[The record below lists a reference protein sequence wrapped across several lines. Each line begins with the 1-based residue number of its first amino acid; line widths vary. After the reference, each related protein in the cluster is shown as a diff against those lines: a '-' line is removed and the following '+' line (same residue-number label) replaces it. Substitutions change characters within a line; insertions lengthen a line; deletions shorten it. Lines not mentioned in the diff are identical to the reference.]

1 MIGSTK
7 MILNDETIM
16 QALQEH
22 FNAHLVRPE
31 VTVTKIDKVYNSGGG
46 YEWVAYIEPVVI
58 PVTETPKE
66 PTP

>member
-7 MILNDETIM
+7 ITLNDATIM

-31 VTVTKIDKVYNSGGG
+31 VTVTKIDKEFKSGGG
-46 YEWVAYIEPVVI
+46 YEWVAIIEPVPPSI
-58 PVTETPKE
+58 KETAP
-66 PTP
+66 